1 MGGTPMPLHGQ
12 DARATLSMN
21 GFDWCVLLGTIL
33 GIAAYG
39 TWRTRHTDNLNTYL
53 KGNRSTKWG
62 TIGISV
68 MATQAST
75 ITYLSLPGQ
84 AYENGIAFIQ
94 NYFGLPLALIVVCA
108 VFLPIYRR
116 LGVYT
121 AYEFLG
127 KRFDQKTRLLG
138 ASLFLLQRGIQAG
151 VTIYAPAIILATV
164 LGWRLDLTIVFTG
177 LIAIIY
183 TVTGGSAAV
192 NLTQRW
198 QMAVIF
204 GGMITAFVVLL
215 MKLAPDATH
224 IAGALGKLHAVDYTP
239 NLKLRYTFWS
249 GVLAGFFLQLSY
261 FGTDQSQVQRYIGG
275 AALREGR
282 LGLMFNALFK
292 IPMQFFIVMLG
303 AMLFVFFQFQPNTP
317 VVFNQTEWRRQ
328 VEGPQGETFKALE
341 QKFSELHMDRQEKIR
356 AWAALRERGDAA
368 AEAAAHRAML
378 DAQKAADAARSEART
393 TLYKVAPEA
402 KKTRDSDYVFITFI
416 LTQLPHGAIGL
427 LLAVMFASALSS
439 KAGELNALGTT
450 STIDL
455 WRAFRPLAVTDEP
468 RNVRNA
474 KWFTAAWG
482 VFAICFALFVSFAEN
497 LIEALN
503 IVASIFYP
511 ALLGVFIVAF
521 FLKKVG
527 GTAVFW
533 AAIAAQS
540 FVIGLF
546 FFGKFYPQHEIGYL
560 WFNLI
565 GCTACVVFSLLLQA
579 VIGGRAGLQPAVD
592 DLPKAD

>member
-1 MGGTPMPLHGQ
+1 MNLIDWLVLVGTM
-12 DARATLSMN
+12 
-21 GFDWCVLLGTIL
+21 V

-39 TWRTRHTDNLNTYL
+39 TWRTRHTDKLNTYL
-53 KGNRSTKWG
+53 KGNASTGWA

-94 NYFGLPLALIVVCA
+94 NYFGLPLALILVAA
-108 VFLPIYRR
+108 VFLPIYRK

-121 AYEFLG
+121 AYEYLG

-138 ASLFLLQRGIQAG
+138 AGLFLLQRGIQAG
-151 VTIYAPAIILATV
+151 ITIYAPSIILATV
-164 LGWRLDLTIVFTG
+164 LGWRLDLTIIFTG
-177 LIAIIY
+177 LLAIVY

-192 NLTQRW
+192 NLTQKW

-204 GGMITAFVVLL
+204 GGMLTAFAILL
-215 MKLAPDATH
+215 YKLPPDATH
-224 IAGALGKLHAVDYTP
+224 IAGALGKLEAVDYTP
-239 NLKLRYTFWS
+239 DLQRRYTIWS
-249 GVLAGFFLQLSY
+249 GLLGGFFLSLSY

-282 LGLMFNALFK
+282 LGLMFNAVLK
-292 IPMQFFIVMLG
+292 IPMQFVIVMLG
-303 AMLFVFFQFQPNTP
+303 ALLFVFYQFQPSTP
-317 VVFNQTEWRRQ
+317 VIFNQSQWQRQ
-328 VEGPQGETFKALE
+328 VNGPQGEVFRELE
-341 QKFSELHMDRQEKIR
+341 TRHATAHVAKQEKIR
-356 AWAALRERGDAA
+356 AWVAARDSGDDL
-368 AEAAAHRAML
+368 AEAAARSEML
-378 DAQKAADAARSEART
+378 AAQEESNRIRQEART
-393 TLYKVAPEA
+393 ALQTADPAA

-416 LTQLPHGAIGL
+416 LTQLPHGVIGL
-427 LLAVMFASALSS
+427 LIAVMFASALSS

-455 WRAFRPLAVTDEP
+455 WRHFRPLVEHDEA

-474 KWFTAAWG
+474 KRFTAVWG
-482 VFAICFALFVSFAEN
+482 IFAIAFALFVSFAEN

-521 FLKKVG
+521 FIKYVR

-533 AAIAAQS
+533 AAILTQLA
-540 FVIGLF
+540 VIGIYV
-546 FFGKFYPQHEIGYL
+546 FGKIYPEHEIGYL
-560 WFNLI
+560 WLNPI
-565 GCTACVVFSLLLQA
+565 GCALCVLFSVVLQA
-579 VIGGRAGLQPAVD
+579 ALGDKSRASAS
-592 DLPKAD
+592 